1 MRIVTRDDIQGIGDA
16 ASLLAFL
23 REKFAVP
30 IAEDATL
37 EQIARPFP
45 LPYLR
50 LEDAVAAQVIECQE
64 LRVRTG
70 DASGTRQPFLIRF
83 REETGYLEILLHVGK
98 GLQLQGYD
106 AEDFGF
112 LCVDEHFCPFA
123 LASFE
128 GAELTI
134 RSWGEQQARIHID
147 SVHEI
152 HADFFPMKQEP
163 PAIAEVRSNQPE
175 PPVNE
180 EATPLVPEPGIVVS
194 PSSDALLAKIENAGT
209 PLGEVIDRDRL
220 KRRIETGRIE
230 TACKMAFLIDEPKRE
245 QLIGEDAKSDELIK
259 PVIGRLQVKRW
270 QLIPKYLIFIPSS
283 KFRKWPWSGRDESE
297 AERIFANEYPAI
309 HEHLNGYRDKVKS
322 RSRQGE
328 FYWELAMRAEYPE
341 FRDPKIAYRCGFA
354 IQATYDISGAIV
366 IHGGGFIPSADRSLL
381 AILNSKLLHFYAQ
394 ARYQSTY
401 NRPRGAKNWID
412 FYEPGQDYRLYSIP
426 VADRTEKQKAT
437 IAEYVQAILDDPDSH
452 EVPAIEE
459 EIDAW
464 VYNLYRL
471 TPAEI
476 ALIEETSRMSREIPL

>member
-16 ASLLAFL
+16 ASLLDFL
-23 REKFAVP
+23 REKFALP

-50 LEDAVAAQVIECQE
+50 LEEAVAAQVIECQE
-64 LRVRTG
+64 LSVRTG

-83 REETGYLEILLHVGK
+83 REKTGYLELLLHVGK

-147 SVHEI
+147 AAHEI
-152 HADFFPMKQEP
+152 RADFFPMKQET
-163 PAIAEVRSNQPE
+163 PAISEVQLNLPE

-180 EATPLVPEPGIVVS
+180 EATPLVPGPGIVVS
-194 PSSDALLAKIENAGT
+194 SSSDALLAKIENAGT
-209 PLGEVIDRDRL
+209 PLKEVIDQDRL
-220 KRRIETGRIE
+220 QRRIETGRIE
-230 TACKMAFLIDEPKRE
+230 TRCNIAFLIDEPKRE

-259 PVIGRLQVKRW
+259 PIIGRLQVKRW
-270 QLIPKYLIFIPSS
+270 QLLPKYLIFIPSGR
-283 KFRKWPWSGRDESE
+283 FRQWPWSGRNESE

-322 RSRQGE
+322 RSRHGE

-341 FRDPKIAYRCGFA
+341 FREPKIVYRCGYA

-366 IHGGGFIPSADRSLL
+366 IHGGGFVPSDDRSLL
-381 AILNSKLLHFYAQ
+381 AILNSKLLHFYAL
-394 ARYQSTY
+394 ARCQSTY
-401 NRPRGAKNWID
+401 NRPPNAENWID
-412 FYEPGQDYRLYSIP
+412 FYEPGQDYRLDSIP
-426 VADRTEKQKAT
+426 VADRTEAQKAT
-437 IAEYVQAILDDPDSH
+437 IAEHVQAILDNPDSH

-464 VYNLYRL
+464 VYNLYGL

-476 ALIEETSRMSREIPL
+476 ELIEETSRMSREIPL

>member
-23 REKFAVP
+23 REKFALP

-50 LEDAVAAQVIECQE
+50 FEEAVAAQVIECQE

-152 HADFFPMKQEP
+152 HADFFPMKQDT
-163 PAIAEVRSNQPE
+163 PAIAEVQLNLPE

-180 EATPLVPEPGIVVS
+180 EATPLVPGPGIIVS
-194 PSSDALLAKIENAGT
+194 SSSEALLAKIENAGT
-209 PLGEVIDRDRL
+209 PLKEVIDQDRL
-220 KRRIETGRIE
+220 QRRIETGRIE
-230 TACKMAFLIDEPKRE
+230 TRCNMAFLIDEPKRE
-245 QLIGEDAKSDELIK
+245 QLIAEDAKSDELIK
-259 PVIGRLQVKRW
+259 PIIGRLQVKRW

-309 HEHLNGYRDKVKS
+309 REHLNNYRDKVKT

-341 FRDPKIAYRCGFA
+341 FQEPKIAYRCGYA
-354 IQATYDISGAIV
+354 IQATYDTSGAIV

-401 NRPRGAKNWID
+401 KRPRGAKNWID
-412 FYEPGQDYRLYSIP
+412 FYEPGQDYRLYIVP
-426 VADRTEKQKAT
+426 VADRTEAQKSAL
-437 IAEYVQAILDDPDSH
+437 AEYVQLILDEPDSH
-452 EVPAIEE
+452 EVLAHEE
-459 EIDAW
+459 EIDAL

-471 TPAEI
+471 TPAET
-476 ALIEETSRMSREIPL
+476 ALIEETSRMPLETSL

>member
-1 MRIVTRDDIQGIGDA
+1 MRIVTRDDTQGIGDA
-16 ASLLAFL
+16 ASLLTFL
-23 REKFAVP
+23 REKLALP

-50 LEDAVAAQVIECQE
+50 LEEAVAAQVIECQE

-83 REETGYLEILLHVGK
+83 REETGYLELLLHVGK
-98 GLQLQGYD
+98 GLRLQGYNP
-106 AEDFGF
+106 EDFGF

-152 HADFFPMKQEP
+152 HADFFPMKQDT
-163 PAIAEVRSNQPE
+163 PAIAEVRSNLPE
-175 PPVNE
+175 LPVNE
-180 EATPLVPEPGIVVS
+180 EATPLVPGPGIVVS
-194 PSSDALLAKIENAGT
+194 SSSDALLAKIENAGT
-209 PLGEVIDRDRL
+209 PLGEVIDSDRS
-220 KRRIETGRIE
+220 KRRFETGRIE
-230 TACKMAFLIDEPKRE
+230 TRCNMAFLIDEPKRE

-259 PVIGRLQVKRW
+259 PVIGRTQIKRW

-309 HEHLNGYRDKVKS
+309 REHLNNYRDKVKT

-341 FRDPKIAYRCGFA
+341 FRHPKIVYRCGFA
-354 IQATYDISGAIV
+354 IQATYDISGAIA
-366 IHGGGFIPSADRSLL
+366 IHGGGFIPSDDRSLL

-401 NRPRGAKNWID
+401 NRPPGAKNWID
-412 FYEPGQDYRLYSIP
+412 FYEPGQEYRLSSVP
-426 VADRTEKQKAT
+426 VADRTEEQKAA
-437 IAEYVQAILDDPDSH
+437 IAEYVQLILDEPDSH
-452 EVPAIEE
+452 EVPALEE

-476 ALIEETSRMSREIPL
+476 ALIEGN